1 MATSTASTPGVR
13 THFKTPEGRYDLSR
27 DKTHPST
34 IPHYSLAAKVITQV
48 SFFSLL
54 PNFPPMLA
62 LLALPCL

>member
-13 THFKTPEGRYDLSR
+13 THFKTPEGRYNLSR

-48 SFFSLL
+48 SFFS
-54 PNFPPMLA
+54 NFPPMLA